1 MTASNHFTSR
11 RGFLGVSGAL
21 GLGWRSLAADP
32 GPARKRGVSCIVV
45 WMGGGPSQFESFDP
59 KPGADTGGPTKAI
72 KTAVP
77 GIEIAAGWERTAAV
91 LDNIALIR
99 SVTHPEGEHGR

>member
-1 MTASNHFTSR
+1 MTLSNGLATR
-11 RGFLGVSGAL
+11 RGFLGVAGAL
-21 GLGWRSLAADP
+21 GLGWRALAANP
-32 GPARKRGVSCIVV
+32 EPARRRSDSCIVI

-59 KPGADTGGPTKAI
+59 KPGTDTGGPTRSI

-91 LDNIALIR
+91 LDDVALVR
-99 SVTHPEGEHGR
+99 SMTHLEGE